1 MGLDRDHVTLRSTC
15 SDPSDPIFYFTGLSG
30 WFLSTTADNPEN
42 AETEGDSVA
51 GMKGD

>member
-1 MGLDRDHVTLRSTC
+1 MGLDRDDVTLRSTW

-30 WFLSTTADNPEN
+30 GFYSTAADNPEN
-42 AETEGDSVA
+42 AETEDDSVA